1 MPALL
6 MRFLRNDPPRSNP
19 QLPPAPSPGDDTT
32 HGFRLSLPA
41 VDDGTLFG
49 MFERGDLRLNVPFRL
64 AELGDDHL
72 AETICQRAAEHAV
85 GETLPSWE
93 CLEFDDGTS
102 LVDPREV
109 ELVVSRVYPQLGGL
123 FGTNYDFDVIVTF
136 TPESRD
142 L

>member
-1 MPALL
+1 
-6 MRFLRNDPPRSNP
+6 MRFLRSGRPHPNP
-19 QLPPAPSPGDDTT
+19 SPPASAPGDDAT

-41 VDDGTLFG
+41 GDDGALFG
-49 MFERGDLRLNVPFRL
+49 LLERGDLRLNVPFRL
-64 AELGDDHL
+64 AELDDDRL
-72 AETICQRAAEHAV
+72 AETICHRAAEHAV

-109 ELVVSRVYPQLGGL
+109 ELVVLKVHTLPNGL
-123 FGTNYDFDVIVTF
+123 FGTGYDFDVIVTF